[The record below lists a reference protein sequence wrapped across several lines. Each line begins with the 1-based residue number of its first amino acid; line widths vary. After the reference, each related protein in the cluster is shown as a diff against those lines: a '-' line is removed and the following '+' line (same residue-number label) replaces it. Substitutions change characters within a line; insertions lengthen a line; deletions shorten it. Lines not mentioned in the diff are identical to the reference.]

1 METQVLNVALTQGG
15 WAVLSVALMFYIL
28 KVQERRDFKQ
38 EKREETYQVI
48 IAELTDRLNLV
59 VEIKEEIRNF
69 TGKIK

>member
-1 METQVLNVALTQGG
+1 
-15 WAVLSVALMFYIL
+15 MFYIL

-59 VEIKEEIRNF
+59 VEIKEKSEILLARLNKANNKF
-69 TGKIK
+69 YWQD